1 MPGDLGHRW
10 PLSSDSSA
18 EERGSCRWTGV
29 GGLTGRSVRP
39 LSGVRA
45 SSGLKHVLSHR
56 RRSYRVPSR
65 TSGSRPAA
73 PPPQVLSLL
82 SPRSPGPEGAG
93 GPKPR
98 AQPERHRSGSRSSS
112 GLGRERLGHVSG
124 SPGLSVVT
132 PSFLAR
138 ECLLYTRPK
147 ERRSQFGVILPQ
159 DDIGQYTGTFLVVT
173 TGEAVLLA
181 RGG

>member
-1 MPGDLGHRW
+1 MASQLRL
-10 PLSSDSSA
+10 LSGGAGLVPVD
-18 EERGSCRWTGV
+18 GCRWFNGAECAPTQRGPSFLGAQTRAV
-29 GGLTGRSVRP
+29 TSLPFLQGALPDFRLPARSP
-39 LSGVRA
+39 
-45 SSGLKHVLSHR
+45 
-56 RRSYRVPSR
+56 
-65 TSGSRPAA
+65 A
-73 PPPQVLSLL
+73 PPHILSLL
-82 SPRSPGPEGAG
+82 SPRGPGPEGAG

-147 ERRSQFGVILPQ
+147 LRRSQFGVILPQ
-159 DDIGQYTGTFLVVT
+159 DDIGQYMGTFLVVT